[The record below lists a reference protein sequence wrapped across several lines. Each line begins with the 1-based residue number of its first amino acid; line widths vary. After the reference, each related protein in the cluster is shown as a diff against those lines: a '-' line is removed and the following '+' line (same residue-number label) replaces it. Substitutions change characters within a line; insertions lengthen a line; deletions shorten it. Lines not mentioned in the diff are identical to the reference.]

1 MNFGKVLNLI
11 AQNNIDPEK
20 VFEIV
25 EKVKNADLK
34 DESTIRGLI
43 KEISVLANKQI
54 DKEQE
59 DKLNVINN
67 IIIILIIFFIFF
79 FLFLFWLI
87 ILTTK
92 YIQ

>member
-11 AQNNIDPEK
+11 VQNNIDPEK

-59 DKLNVINN
+59 DKLVKK
-67 IIIILIIFFIFF
+67 ILNDGVNED
-79 FLFLFWLI
+79 LFEMI
-87 ILTTK
+87 
-92 YIQ
+92 

>member
-1 MNFGKVLNLI
+1 LNFGKVLNLI

-59 DKLNVINN
+59 DKLVKK
-67 IIIILIIFFIFF
+67 ILNDGVNED
-79 FLFLFWLI
+79 LFEMI
-87 ILTTK
+87 
-92 YIQ
+92 

>member
-1 MNFGKVLNLI
+1 VRFLNFGKVLNLI

-34 DESTIRGLI
+34 DENTIRGLI

-59 DKLNVINN
+59 NKLVKK
-67 IIIILIIFFIFF
+67 ILNDGVNED
-79 FLFLFWLI
+79 LFDMI
-87 ILTTK
+87 
-92 YIQ
+92 

>member
-59 DKLNVINN
+59 DKLVKK
-67 IIIILIIFFIFF
+67 ILNDGVNED
-79 FLFLFWLI
+79 LFEMI
-87 ILTTK
+87 
-92 YIQ
+92 

>member
-34 DESTIRGLI
+34 DENTIRGLI

-59 DKLNVINN
+59 NKLVKK
-67 IIIILIIFFIFF
+67 ILNDGVNED
-79 FLFLFWLI
+79 LFDMI
-87 ILTTK
+87 
-92 YIQ
+92 